1 MNEPALR
8 PIFLLVSIFNLAFA
22 GAVLAGALL
31 RETPMF
37 WQNAGGF
44 PIWLRGLVLIAFYPG
59 LLLSLVLTAGGILL
73 LLKSLRAGARA
84 GFGSWVLWLLQ
95 AALLL
100 AALAVMG
107 WNNISNLIEGA
118 PLHQHQQV
126 RVIGQH

>member
-8 PIFLLVSIFNLAFA
+8 PIFLLVSIFNLALA

-31 RETPMF
+31 RETPLF

-44 PIWLRGLVLIAFYPG
+44 PIWLRGLVLIGFYPG
-59 LLLSLVLTAGGILL
+59 LLLSLALTAGEIML
-73 LLKSLRAGARA
+73 LLKSWRAGSPA
-84 GFGSWVLWLLQ
+84 GIGPWILWFLQ

-107 WNNISNLIEGA
+107 WNNINNLIEDA
-118 PLHQHQQV
+118 PLHQHQQ
-126 RVIGQH
+126 